1 MINWPLMDNAIPKD
15 QRVALSNFI
24 LDGDKFSQGQYVKEF
39 EDEWSKWQGCKYSVF
54 VNSGSSANFLA
65 VHALNKHTTT
75 EGWVSQACT
84 WSTTVSPVILSKNRL
99 SLCDVNLPNLDPD
112 LHTLEYIFKND
123 KPKYLFL
130 AHLLGFCALTQEL
143 LDLCKKYNVELLEDC
158 CESHGTTYD
167 GIKIGNFGKVSTFSF
182 YYGHHMTTIEGGMVC
197 TNDKDI
203 YEKLLLLRSHGLLRE
218 LPKESQK
225 KYKKVNKN
233 FTFITPGFNVRS
245 SELNAYLGLLQLKNL
260 DKHNKIRQD
269 NFKRF
274 AENLDSSKYF
284 NNFKVKGNSS
294 FCFPVITK
302 NKNQKDKL
310 LEKLNQE
317 GIETRP
323 VIAGN
328 LYNHPF
334 ISEVV
339 SKRDVS
345 LGIYKIQN
353 IDDKANYVHEN
364 GFYVGNNHNIS
375 LNDVDLLLKLLNE

>member
-39 EDEWSKWQGCKYSVF
+39 EEEWSKWQGCKYSVF

-65 VHALNKHTTT
+65 VHALNNYDETK
-75 EGWVSQACT
+75 GWVSQACT
-84 WSTTVSPVILSKNRL
+84 WSTTVSPIILSKNKL
-99 SLCDVNLPNLDPD
+99 NLCDVNLPNLDPD
-112 LHTLEYIFKND
+112 LHTLEYIFNLN

-130 AHLLGFCALTQEL
+130 AHLLGFCALSQEL

-167 GIKIGNFGKVSTFSF
+167 GVKIGNFGKVSTFSF

-218 LPKESQK
+218 LPEESQQ

-245 SELNAYLGLLQLKNL
+245 CELNAYLGLLQLKNL

-269 NFKRF
+269 NFNHF
-274 AENLDSSKYF
+274 AKNLDNKKYF
-284 NNFKVKGNSS
+284 NNFKVEGNSS
-294 FCFPVITK
+294 FCFPIITK
-302 NKNQKDKL
+302 NKDQKDIL
-310 LEKLNQE
+310 LEKLTKE

-334 ISEVV
+334 IDGVV
-339 SKRDVS
+339 D
-345 LGIYKIQN
+345 KIMN
-353 IDDKANYVHEN
+353 VDDKANYVHEN

-375 LNDVDLLLKLLNE
+375 ITEVDWLLNLLNE